1 MRPTNKIQN
10 KHQDKV
16 SGALLGVTLALLL
29 IGLAA
34 VSSASSVLSFE
45 RFGHNNYYFFRQ
57 IIFVLAGLAA
67 MFIFSRIDYQVWKKY
82 SGFLLVGALAVLCLV
97 LIPGIGFKSGGT
109 RAWFNIGSFLLQPSE
124 FIKLVLIFYL
134 AMWFDR
140 KIGAESNFWFGILP
154 PLFAAGSLVGLI
166 LIESDLGAAIV
177 YVMIAAVVFFA
188 AGARFRYLLGLGAA
202 GLALL
207 SLLIKAAPYRVARI
221 TAFLHPEQD
230 PQGIGYHITQALIA
244 IGSGGWWG
252 YGFGDSRQKHN
263 YLPESI
269 GDSIFAVMAE
279 ELGFVRI
286 LFIVLLFAVFAV
298 LGLRIAKKSPDTFGM
313 LTAVGITSWIVF
325 QALINMGAISN
336 LLPLTGITLPF
347 ISYGGSS
354 LLAASIG
361 AGILLNISRHGVN
374 R

>member
-1 MRPTNKIQN
+1 MKNKIQN
-10 KHQDKV
+10 KYRGKV
-16 SGALLGVTLALLL
+16 SGTLLGIVLILLL

-67 MFIFSRIDYQVWKKY
+67 MFVFSRIDYQVWKKY
-82 SGFLLVGALAVLCLV
+82 SRLIILGAIAILCLV
-97 LIPGIGFKSGGT
+97 LIPGFGFKSGGT

-124 FIKLVLIFYL
+124 FVKLGLIFYL
-134 AMWFDR
+134 ASWFDR

-154 PLFAAGSLVGLI
+154 PLFVSSILVGL
-166 LIESDLGAAIV
+166 LLVESDLGTAIV
-177 YVMIAAVVFFA
+177 YVVIAAVIFFA
-188 AGARFRYLLGLGAA
+188 AGARYRYLVGLGLA
-202 GLALL
+202 GLAFLTV
-207 SLLIKAAPYRVARI
+207 LIKAAPYRVARI
-221 TAFLHPEQD
+221 TAFLD
-230 PQGIGYHITQALIA
+230 PQKDPLGVGYHITQALIA
-244 IGSGGWWG
+244 IGSGGLWG
-252 YGFGDSRQKHN
+252 YGFGASRQKHN

-286 LFIVLLFAVFAV
+286 LFIVLLFAALAV
-298 LGLRIAKKSPDTFGM
+298 LGLRVAKRAPDLFGT
-313 LTAVGITSWIVF
+313 LAAVGITAWLVF

-354 LLAASIG
+354 LVSVCIAVG
-361 AGILLNISRHGVN
+361 VLLNISRHSVKVV
-374 R
+374 